1 MFVRPR
7 SSEKNDWLNHRLSH
21 NVEFQGS
28 YTWSHVLDYN
38 ENNTTFSNSSSVL
51 DPLDFHAEYGNGNQ
65 NVPNRFIATCCDR
78 FALEGKGLG
87 EAASS
92 TGMSSHQASPGRTG
106 QDYSASLSGSNAGLV
121 SSGSST
127 GYVTGTSSGYRR
139 RTQRRT

>member
-65 NVPNRFIATCCDR
+65 NVPNRFIATAVIDSPWKV
-78 FALEGKGLG
+78 KGWRSCLVNG
-87 EAASS
+87 YEL
-92 TGMSSHQASPGRTG
+92 SPSFSG
-106 QDYSASLSGSNAGLV
+106 QNGADYSASLSGSNAGLV